1 MQRVVLVEAD
11 PALRE
16 WCRLHLESRELMVLG
31 FDDVR
36 AALQAVRLDP
46 PDLVIVATD
55 LQGAGA
61 FALVAAIR
69 SSLRTAL
76 IPILFLVPSHDAE
89 AHAHA
94 LSIEPSG
101 IVTKPVTRDVLLK
114 VVDAQL
120 RSANKV
126 SASRGRNLTAPAP
139 AGDRAAEVAVAA
151 GGAALLLETR
161 HATALVVVIR
171 NFVSLARSMSAKPF
185 DVLLRQFMSAA
196 SDATSGQGGWIVRAD
211 AAGLVAL
218 FEDSPNTDRPH
229 PTRAI
234 ESALRVLVAARRAKR
249 VAGGGLGDSSLPDLS
264 VGCGVHSG
272 EVVIARSSGG
282 GQSGLTIAG
291 QTAELAYRL
300 DGRAKGLGWSIAAS
314 ESAVAAAGPSFQF
327 GRTATLSDTDHG
339 VTLSISEV
347 LGFNPG
353 FARPGELPLMAEV
366 REAVLANTM
375 LAKLAGDVAQF
386 DADKTMIFGV
396 NNRVTGE
403 TPPHLPGRTIG
414 RRIGL
419 GRYVGSYTATHLA
432 TKREEVVKVLRSNE
446 LPPGFMAA
454 YLEQYRKVAGIN
466 QRNVVSVYETGETTS
481 GAYVALEYLPGGSLS
496 EAIRNKLPVGHALNC
511 LAEMCLALD
520 AVHGTGICHGALRAE
535 HFLFRPDG
543 VLVLTDFNV
552 TERISDSMGL
562 AHPASDRIRSGR
574 GRVSTPRVSGPE
586 MDFRTV
592 GRIFYAMLTGDV
604 APLQGQ
610 SDNQSTGDP
619 SEGVRLPLALS
630 PLQRCLDGLLGAAPG
645 QPGERAEHVLMELLA
660 LKEVFP
666 FDIPR
671 GEAGELR
678 QASKRIGG

>member
-1 MQRVVLVEAD
+1 MGFVLDLRQLSDGRSRWVETVKPSQLELAWPGLEFGPELRVQLDVGRTGNDLD
-11 PALRE
+11 LAL
-16 WCRLHLESRELMVLG
+16 
-31 FDDVR
+31 
-36 AALQAVRLDP
+36 
-46 PDLVIVATD
+46 
-55 LQGAGA
+55 A
-61 FALVAAIR
+61 F
-69 SSLRTAL
+69 T
-76 IPILFLVPSHDAE
+76 
-89 AHAHA
+89 
-94 LSIEPSG
+94 
-101 IVTKPVTRDVLLK
+101 
-114 VVDAQL
+114 
-120 RSANKV
+120 
-126 SASRGRNLTAPAP
+126 
-139 AGDRAAEVAVAA
+139 GDRRGECDRCLKPFEVAFK
-151 GGAALLLETR
+151 GS
-161 HATALVVVIR
+161 I
-171 NFVSLARSMSAKPF
+171 
-185 DVLLRQFMSAA
+185 
-196 SDATSGQGGWIVRAD
+196 
-211 AAGLVAL
+211 
-218 FEDSPNTDRPH
+218 
-229 PTRAI
+229 RAI
-234 ESALRVLVAARRAKR
+234 ARRASADHEL
-249 VAGGGLGDSSLPDLS
+249 AGQD
-264 VGCGVHSG
+264 GVIFHD
-272 EVVIARSSGG
+272 
-282 GQSGLTIAG
+282 GLT
-291 QTAELAYRL
+291 L
-300 DGRAKGLGWSIAAS
+300 DLT
-314 ESAVAAAGPSFQF
+314 V
-327 GRTATLSDTDHG
+327 
-339 VTLSISEV
+339 
-347 LGFNPG
+347 
-353 FARPGELPLMAEV
+353 EV

-396 NNRVTGE
+396 NSRVTGE

-574 GRVSTPRVSGPE
+574 GRVSTPRVCGPE
-586 MDFRTV
+586 MDFRAV